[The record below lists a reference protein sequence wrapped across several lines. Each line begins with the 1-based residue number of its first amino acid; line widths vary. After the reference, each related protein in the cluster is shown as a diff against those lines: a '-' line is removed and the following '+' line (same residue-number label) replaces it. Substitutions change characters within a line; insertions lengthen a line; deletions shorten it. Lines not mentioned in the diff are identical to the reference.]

1 MIRQLIFDLDGTL
14 VDSCT
19 VCVEI
24 LGAML
29 QDRGSDQRI
38 DPASARPWMSVGGP
52 AMVAALLGPACL
64 DPKRD
69 IEEFRARYRET
80 RTPPAA
86 LFAGVAEGLA
96 HFLDAGFTL
105 SICSNKPQDLCEQVL
120 SQTGIDGLFKTVVG
134 LRPQLRAKPE
144 LDLLHEALGALRS
157 SPAEC
162 LFIGDS
168 EIDHHVADRAGI
180 PFVFMSYGYA
190 VPEYEP
196 EESVSYDCFLAMS
209 DSILRRAL
217 AARAA

>member
-96 HFLDAGFTL
+96 HFQNAGFTL

-168 EIDHHVADRAGI
+168 EIDHQVADKAGM

-190 VPEYEP
+190 HPEFSHE
-196 EESVSYDCFLAMS
+196 DCDSFECFQTMS
-209 DSILRRAL
+209 RAVTARIFPAQ
-217 AARAA
+217 AA

>member
-14 VDSCT
+14 VDSCSI
-19 VCVEI
+19 CVQI
-24 LGAML
+24 LSGML
-29 QDRGSDQRI
+29 EDRGSDHRI
-38 DPASARPWMSVGGP
+38 DTVTARPWMSVGGA
-52 AMVAALLGPACL
+52 AMVAALLGPACG
-64 DPKRD
+64 DPQRE
-69 IEEFRARYRET
+69 IIEFRARYRET
-80 RTPPAA
+80 VTPPEM
-86 LFAGVAEGLA
+86 LFDGVAEGLA
-96 HFLDAGFTL
+96 RLHDQGFTMA
-105 SICSNKPQDLCEQVL
+105 ICSNKPQDLCEQVL
-120 SQTGIDGLFKTVVG
+120 RDTGIDGLFRTVTG
-134 LRPQLRAKPE
+134 LRPGLRAKPE
-144 LDLLHEALGALRS
+144 LDLLDATLSALRCM
-157 SPAEC
+157 PGEC